1 MQRRWR
7 GGGGVA
13 CVCCGAA
20 AARLAARRPRGSGSA
35 VPWRWWRGAV
45 VATWQ
50 GQECGGCVK
59 TVTHTQQ
66 ATARREERRDRQNTH
81 THPKPFQREE
91 ERLKTT
97 KKNCPAAPTPPPTGG
112 DLRRPSWEGAT
123 SRCDLKAAFLRV
135 RGGPRS
141 CRAPPVACE
150 VQSSAACGA
159 RGHGAEGLPRGARSP
174 REALSLLA
182 LLLLGL
188 LQLTLLRTARGTGVK
203 ATPGEV
209 RVEVRTARL
218 ALRLTLLLGLLLG
231 LLLAL
236 LLALLLSLRTA
247 CGTWVKAIRAAEGT
261 PLRLT
266 LRFTLRLTRVPPIE
280 RQRVPVARLRSTTSS
295 TSLCCT
301 LGRADRR
308 PVCSAECSPVLPLG
322 SAAREAASAA
332 RAGVAVEAS
341 CGTPPPGQFA
351 QLGPQL
357 RLFLRHLSHLAAFDD
372 GRPRLRGAPT
382 GISLVSAVAPASRA
396 RSWGVGGHE
405 RRVSQPVPYFC
416 GSQARQEI
424 TPAPSCRSGTA
435 LLIVMRAKIQGRLGS
450 LVLVAPELV
459 AELELLWIDAQRA
472 RRSSRRASCSLRWP
486 LSTGGIKRGGAGGNR

>member
-150 VQSSAACGA
+150 VQSSARGA
-159 RGHGAEGLPRGARSP
+159 RGHGAYGAEGLPRGACSP
-174 REALSLLA
+174 REALS
-182 LLLLGL
+182 
-188 LQLTLLRTARGTGVK
+188 
-203 ATPGEV
+203 
-209 RVEVRTARL
+209 
-218 ALRLTLLLGLLLG
+218 
-231 LLLAL
+231 
-236 LLALLLSLRTA
+236 
-247 CGTWVKAIRAAEGT
+247 
-261 PLRLT
+261 
-266 LRFTLRLTRVPPIE
+266 
-280 RQRVPVARLRSTTSS
+280 
-295 TSLCCT
+295 
-301 LGRADRR
+301 
-308 PVCSAECSPVLPLG
+308 PLG
-322 SAAREAASAA
+322 
-332 RAGVAVEAS
+332 EAS
-341 CGTPPPGQFA
+341 RPPTTHHGPTTPPPPPAFARGQGSRA
-351 QLGPQL
+351 G
-357 RLFLRHLSHLAAFDD
+357 RRGGCVRGWLAAE
-372 GRPRLRGAPT
+372 RTRRHKC
-382 GISLVSAVAPASRA
+382 A
-396 RSWGVGGHE
+396 R
-405 RRVSQPVPYFC
+405 
-416 GSQARQEI
+416 
-424 TPAPSCRSGTA
+424 
-435 LLIVMRAKIQGRLGS
+435 
-450 LVLVAPELV
+450 
-459 AELELLWIDAQRA
+459 RA
-472 RRSSRRASCSLRWP
+472 RRRARAA
-486 LSTGGIKRGGAGGNR
+486 RDR